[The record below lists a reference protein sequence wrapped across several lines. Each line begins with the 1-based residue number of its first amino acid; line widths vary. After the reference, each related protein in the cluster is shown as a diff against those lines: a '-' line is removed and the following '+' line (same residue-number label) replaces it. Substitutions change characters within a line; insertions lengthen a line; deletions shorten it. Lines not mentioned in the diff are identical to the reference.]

1 MGSLRRQLSV
11 AAASLLTPA
20 GPAFAATCAQM
31 RPNWVPGVP
40 ASAWDELIALMS
52 TPPSLVLILASLLA
66 IRFGHQ
72 WGALIVVLGWTVWVS
87 FVAMSTPD
95 PDRLAAMQEGCIGS
109 PTLFIAAVAAIC
121 VGMILYT
128 TRRAARL

>member
-1 MGSLRRQLSV
+1 MGSFRRQLGT
-11 AAASLLTPA
+11 ATLMLAASPSYA
-20 GPAFAATCAQM
+20 EVCAQM
-31 RPNWVPGVP
+31 RPNWTPGVP

-52 TPPSLVLILASLLA
+52 TPPSLVLILASLIA
-66 IRFGHQ
+66 VRFAHQ
-72 WGALIVVLGWTVWVS
+72 WGALVVVLLWTLWVS
-87 FVAMSTPD
+87 LVAMSSPD
-95 PDRLAAMQEGCIGS
+95 AARLAALQEGCIGS

>member
-1 MGSLRRQLSV
+1 MGSFRRQLIASV
-11 AAASLLTPA
+11 GMLVAA
-20 GPAFAATCAQM
+20 GPAQAATCAQM
-31 RPNWVPGVP
+31 RPNWTPGVP

-66 IRFGHQ
+66 IRFAHQ
-72 WGALIVVLGWTVWVS
+72 WGALIVVLLWTLWVS
-87 FVAMSTPD
+87 FVAMSAPD
-95 PDRLAAMQEGCIGS
+95 PDRLAGIQEGCIGS

>member
-1 MGSLRRQLSV
+1 MGSFRRQLT
-11 AAASLLTPA
+11 AAALTLIA
-20 GPAFAATCAQM
+20 TGPAHAATCAQM
-31 RPNWVPGVP
+31 RPNWTAGVP
-40 ASAWDELIALMS
+40 ATAWDEFIALMS

-66 IRFGHQ
+66 IRFAHQ
-72 WGALIVVLGWTVWVS
+72 WGALVVVLLWTLWVS
-87 FVAMSTPD
+87 LVAMSSPD
-95 PDRLAAMQEGCIGS
+95 ADRLAAMQEGCIGS

>member
-1 MGSLRRQLSV
+1 MGSFRRQLG
-11 AAASLLTPA
+11 AATLMLAASPSYA
-20 GPAFAATCAQM
+20 EVCAQM
-31 RPNWVPGVP
+31 RPNWTPGAP

-52 TPPSLVLILASLLA
+52 TPPSLVLILASLIA
-66 IRFGHQ
+66 IRFAHQ
-72 WGALIVVLGWTVWVS
+72 WGALIVVLLWTLWVS
-87 FVAMSTPD
+87 LVAMSSPD
-95 PDRLAAMQEGCIGS
+95 AARLAALQEGCIGS